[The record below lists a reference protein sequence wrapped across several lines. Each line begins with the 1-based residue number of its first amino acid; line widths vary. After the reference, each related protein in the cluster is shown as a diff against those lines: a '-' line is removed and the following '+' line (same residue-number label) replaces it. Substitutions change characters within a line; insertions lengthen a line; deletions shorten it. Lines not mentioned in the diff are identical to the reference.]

1 MARSST
7 SPFPTPS
14 QPPSRCSTRLRT
26 PVNLNTNSISQDSR
40 HSFSTSN
47 DHNPGSDVQSCASSV
62 LRQAGSSQLSQAG
75 KRKQSQKRPPSKE
88 TSVKQ
93 KSKTRKRNKRTPAA
107 SNDESHLIT
116 IDIVQDSGE
125 ENSKPH
131 VTHHQETMTDYLK
144 KKPFEIKV
152 FNQLLVMWLVRFSLP
167 WSRIED
173 FILWVAFNY
182 VRRGVDL
189 YTRIWAAT
197 EAHRLYM
204 NLQDKVVTTLQDL
217 NSKFTLIHDVWTTKG
232 NRHAFMGI
240 SVAYITADWK
250 FVICHLGM
258 KYIASNHKGKLLA
271 LPFANIISKFKLEKK
286 IAQTTDSGSNNFT
299 MATEVDR
306 LILKKTGVVLNL
318 TDNHIRCI
326 CHKIALI
333 LNAGLHALQISGD
346 DLLESPK
353 ATLGFIPGLST
364 VDEESKEME
373 PSDTYV
379 IEDVE
384 LGNNPMEADNFE
396 NEENTPEQ
404 LINNP
409 TFQGRQSIN
418 GILKK
423 VDFIIQRITSSSSKR
438 FEYTT
443 WSKNLE
449 INGPS
454 LIAGYGI
461 RWNIKFQSR
470 ERGYKGRMVIAKL
483 FELERERQKVEGGP
497 NYYSNLDITSTE
509 WEVVNHL
516 NETLSEFYFLT
527 KKMEGDYSSG
537 SMILSEYH
545 QVEDFLNT
553 KLATTDDSEFQA
565 MLRRMLTKTNTYL
578 QEALACDAILIA
590 TALNPCFRLSI
601 YQAWFPDYYTY
612 TSNLLQILFDTKK
625 AEVNATKEPT
635 PAPRHKKS
643 DRSKQGLNHKFD
655 FFPDAVEEPVAD
667 ELTTYLGGIYKLD
680 SDSVSESLDWWKE
693 HSQEFPILALLAKD
707 YLACCATSASVE
719 RCFSAAADTCS
730 SDRGSLAA
738 KTIER
743 CVSSHQWLAQGIE
756 PDGDFET
763 AQQIITLA
771 NKQREK
777 EKAKKAEIEVSTE

>member
-1 MARSST
+1 
-7 SPFPTPS
+7 
-14 QPPSRCSTRLRT
+14 
-26 PVNLNTNSISQDSR
+26 
-40 HSFSTSN
+40 
-47 DHNPGSDVQSCASSV
+47 
-62 LRQAGSSQLSQAG
+62 
-75 KRKQSQKRPPSKE
+75 
-88 TSVKQ
+88 
-93 KSKTRKRNKRTPAA
+93 
-107 SNDESHLIT
+107 
-116 IDIVQDSGE
+116 
-125 ENSKPH
+125 
-131 VTHHQETMTDYLK
+131 MTDYLK

-182 VRRGVDL
+182 VD
-189 YTRIWAAT
+189 
-197 EAHRLYM
+197 
-204 NLQDKVVTTLQDL
+204 DKVVTTLQDL

-601 YQAWFPDYYTY
+601 YQAWFPITIHTPRTY
-612 TSNLLQILFDTKK
+612 CRFL
-625 AEVNATKEPT
+625 
-635 PAPRHKKS
+635 
-643 DRSKQGLNHKFD
+643 
-655 FFPDAVEEPVAD
+655 EEPVAD

-738 KTIER
+738 KTIEH